1 MPPQLKNDPISL
13 ISICTCSVITSV
25 FTLLKHESESSAGQK
40 ASFTKR
46 ETGWGVILKRGRSD
60 MPVTSQC
67 LVSKKLVELHTMSQE
82 FKLYVPIVKHSHTVI
97 LPLFNILS
105 LNYRW
110 CQCALSSSGTEIW
123 KGLIGMLNVHHCSK
137 KYILFKE
144 ASFILLKML
153 KNNNIVKYC
162 YSLNC

>member
-110 CQCALSSSGTEIW
+110 CQCALSFSVLEWDWNLKRPYRHVKCTP
-123 KGLIGMLNVHHCSK
+123 
-137 KYILFKE
+137 LFKKVYFVQRG
-144 ASFILLKML
+144 FIYFI
-153 KNNNIVKYC
+153 KNA
-162 YSLNC
+162 